1 MARFKAD
8 KKITKA
14 LSAFTNAAAAL
25 KQASQELRE
34 EQQALTLLNARRDE
48 QVARILEQQQVT
60 RGEAQQCAEDALKAL
75 RTADKITDLIE
86 G

>member
-14 LSAFTNAAAAL
+14 LFAFTNAAAAL
-25 KQASQELRE
+25 KQASQELKE